1 MSIAAQ
7 QAAAAARSIFESVYG
22 AQPAGIWAAPGRVNV
37 IGEHTDYNE
46 GFVLPMGIDRYTAV
60 AASPRLDGVLRLVS
74 SGGDTGVVEIA
85 LAQLEPGAQKDWTAY
100 PAGVAWALAGAGALP
115 PGFAGADLAY
125 SSTVPVGSGLSSS
138 AALECATGLALTGLA
153 GQPISPAELA
163 RLTQLAENR
172 YAGVPCGPLDQL
184 SSAFA
189 AADAVLHIDTR
200 SFDIA
205 VHPFALNDSGLSLL
219 VMNTRVQHAHGES
232 GYADRR
238 ASCERAAQ
246 ALGVPALRDL
256 AFGDLERAATVLDE
270 VSLRRVRHV
279 VTENERVSRFVSLL
293 QLGPLEGPRLNSA
306 GELLT
311 SSHVSLR
318 DDYEVSCE
326 ELDTVVDAALRGG
339 AHGARMTGG
348 GFGGCAIALV
358 SADRL
363 DRVAETVAD
372 ALPNAELFTVTADRG
387 AFQVY

>member
-7 QAAAAARSIFESVYG
+7 ESADAARRIFESVYG
-22 AQPAGIWAAPGRVNV
+22 AAPTGIWAAPGRVNV
-37 IGEHTDYNE
+37 IGEHTDYNA

-60 AASPRLDGVLRLVS
+60 AAAPRLDGVLRLVS
-74 SGGDTGVVEIA
+74 SGGNTGVVEIPLTS
-85 LAQLEPGAQKDWTAY
+85 LAPGAQKDWTAY
-100 PAGVAWALAGAGALP
+100 PAGVAWALGGAGALP
-115 PGFAGADLAY
+115 AGFTGADLAY

-205 VHPFALNDSGLSLL
+205 VHPFALRDADLALL
-219 VMNTRVQHAHGES
+219 VMNTKVQHQHGES

-238 ASCERAAQ
+238 ATCERAAE

-256 AFGDLERAATVLDE
+256 EFGDLERAATVLDE

-279 VTENERVSRFVSLL
+279 VTENERVNRFVSLL

-311 SSHVSLR
+311 ASHLSLR
-318 DDYEVSCE
+318 DDFEVSCA
-326 ELDTVVDAALRGG
+326 ELDVVVDAALRGG

-358 SADRL
+358 SVDRL
-363 DRVAETVAD
+363 DRVTETVTD
-372 ALPNAELFTVTADRG
+372 ALPTAELFTVTADRG

>member
-7 QAAAAARSIFESVYG
+7 ESADAARRIFESVYG
-22 AQPAGIWAAPGRVNV
+22 AAPTGIWAAPGRVNV

-60 AASPRLDGVLRLVS
+60 AAAPRLDGVLRLVS
-74 SGGDTGVVEIA
+74 SAGNTGVVEIA
-85 LAQLEPGAQKDWTAY
+85 LGSLAPGAQKDWSAY

-115 PGFAGADLAY
+115 AGFAGADLAF

-138 AALECATGLALTGLA
+138 AALECSTGLALAGLA
-153 GQPISPAELA
+153 GAPISPAELA
-163 RLTQLAENR
+163 RLSQLAENR

-205 VHPFALNDSGLSLL
+205 VHPFALRDSDLALL
-219 VMNTRVQHAHGES
+219 VINTKVQHAHGES

-238 ASCERAAQ
+238 AACEAAAA
-246 ALGVPALRDL
+246 ALEVPALRDL
-256 AFGDLERAATVLDE
+256 VFADLERAAGVMDE

-279 VTENERVSRFVSLL
+279 VTENERVNRFVSLL

-311 SSHVSLR
+311 ASHLSLR
-318 DDYEVSCE
+318 DDFEVSCA
-326 ELDTVVDAALRGG
+326 ELDVVVDAALRGG

-358 SADRL
+358 STDRL
-363 DRVAETVAD
+363 DRVSETVID
-372 ALPNAELFTVTADRG
+372 ALPGAELFTVTADRG

>member
-7 QAAAAARSIFESVYG
+7 ESADAARRIFESVYG
-22 AQPAGIWAAPGRVNV
+22 AAPTGIWAAPGRVNV

-60 AASPRLDGVLRLVS
+60 AAAPRLDGVLRLVS
-74 SGGDTGVVEIA
+74 SAGNTGVVEIA
-85 LAQLEPGAQKDWTAY
+85 LGSLAPGAQKDWSAY
-100 PAGVAWALAGAGALP
+100 PAGVAWALASAGALP
-115 PGFAGADLAY
+115 AGFAGADLAF

-138 AALECATGLALTGLA
+138 AALECSTGLALAGLA
-153 GQPISPAELA
+153 GAPISPAELA
-163 RLTQLAENR
+163 RLSQLAENR

-205 VHPFALNDSGLSLL
+205 VHPFALRDSDLALL
-219 VMNTRVQHAHGES
+219 VINTKVQHAHGES

-238 ASCERAAQ
+238 AACEAAAA
-246 ALGVPALRDL
+246 ALEVPALRDL
-256 AFGDLERAATVLDE
+256 AFADLERAAGVLDE

-279 VTENERVSRFVSLL
+279 VTENERVNRFVSLL

-311 SSHVSLR
+311 ASHLSLR
-318 DDYEVSCE
+318 DDFEVSCA
-326 ELDTVVDAALRGG
+326 ELDVVVDAALRGG

-358 SADRL
+358 STDRL
-363 DRVAETVAD
+363 DRVSETVID
-372 ALPNAELFTVTADRG
+372 ALPGAELFTVTADRG

>member
-7 QAAAAARSIFESVYG
+7 ESAEAARRIFESVYG
-22 AQPAGIWAAPGRVNV
+22 AAPAGIWAAPGRVNV

-60 AASPRLDGVLRLVS
+60 AASPRLDGMLRLVS
-74 SGGDTGVVEIA
+74 NGGGTGVVEIE
-85 LAQLEPGAQKDWTAY
+85 LARLEPGAQQDWTAY
-100 PAGVAWALAGAGALP
+100 PAGVAWALGHAGVLP
-115 PGFAGADLAY
+115 AGFAGADLAY
-125 SSTVPVGSGLSSS
+125 ASAVPVGSGLSSS

-153 GQPISPAELA
+153 GQQISPAELA

-205 VHPFALNDSGLSLL
+205 VHPFALRDSDLAML
-219 VMNTRVQHAHGES
+219 VVNTKVQHALGES

-238 ASCERAAQ
+238 AACERAART
-246 ALGVPALRDL
+246 LGVAALRDV
-256 AFGDLERAATVLDE
+256 AFADLEHAATVLDE
-270 VSLRRVRHV
+270 VDLRRVRHV
-279 VTENERVSRFVSLL
+279 VTENDRVNRFVSLL

-311 SSHVSLR
+311 ASHLSLR
-318 DDYEVSCE
+318 DDFEVSCA
-326 ELDTVVDAALRGG
+326 ELDLVVDAALRGG

-363 DRVAETVAD
+363 DRVAETVSD
-372 ALPNAELFTVTADRG
+372 ALPSAEMFTVAADRG